1 MRCRPFGNRA
11 WRPDQEGAPAPY
23 QRTGAFSCPVRR
35 TARMPLYGGGA
46 WGAARLAGAFCR
58 SANLRTVRYLSIGAK
73 WWTPHQEEFD
83 MTLARLLHSS
93 YLANLSRLPTTSPRR
108 ATP

>member
-1 MRCRPFGNRA
+1 
-11 WRPDQEGAPAPY
+11 
-23 QRTGAFSCPVRR
+23 
-35 TARMPLYGGGA
+35 MPLYGGGA

-58 SANLRTVRYLSIGAK
+58 SANLRTVRHLSIGAK
-73 WWTPHQEEFD
+73 WRAPHQKEFD

-93 YLANLSRLPTTSPRR
+93 YPAHLGRRLTYSPRS